1 MSNKKY
7 LIFAET
13 GGETGS
19 PYRSYMHYHICEG
32 STIEEALKQW
42 HKHVVEWVREITNNP
57 NYNSEPEFKC
67 NNGVWTDCGRYIQ
80 IVELKEDEGYDDW
93 KELKWCER
101 K

>member
-1 MSNKKY
+1 MKKY
-7 LIFAET
+7 LIFIEV

-19 PYRSYMHYHICEG
+19 PYRSYMHYYICEG

-42 HKHVVEWVREITNNP
+42 HDNVVMWVRKVTMNP
-57 NYNSEPEFKC
+57 NYDSEPSFKFD
-67 NNGVWTDCGRYIQ
+67 GVWTDYGRYIQ
-80 IVELKEDEGYDDW
+80 IVELKEDEGYNNW